1 MNSMARFS
9 PSREL
14 AGYLRKTLALTE
26 EQEEIAAYSLLIL
39 FQTVISLL
47 GVSLVAWLAG
57 CLPAALATL
66 FTSAFLRSFSGGAH
80 CTSPARCTILS
91 ILTVPLFGTL
101 ATNLAPFFS
110 RPLLALV
117 ILAGGALAFAVVW
130 QLAPVDSPAKPIT
143 SSRERQRFRWLS
155 LAAVLSI
162 VTFQLALLLLSS
174 PNMAILILAAE
185 MGMLWQ
191 VFSLTR
197 TGHRFVARLDKAF
210 NFI

>member
-1 MNSMARFS
+1 MVRFN

-57 CLPAALATL
+57 CLTAALAAL

-80 CTSPARCTILS
+80 CTSPARCTVLS
-91 ILTVPLFGTL
+91 ILTVPLLGTL

-117 ILAGGALAFAVVW
+117 VLAGGVLAFAVVLR
-130 QLAPVDSPAKPIT
+130 LAPVDSPAKPIT

-155 LAAVLSI
+155 SAAVLGV
-162 VTFQLALLLLSS
+162 VTLQLALLVLSS

-197 TGHRFVARLDKAF
+197 TGHRFVARIDKLLE
-210 NFI
+210 FI

>member
-1 MNSMARFS
+1 MNSMARFN

-47 GVSLVAWLAG
+47 GISLVAWLAG

-91 ILTVPLFGTL
+91 ILTVPLLGTL

-117 ILAGGALAFAVVW
+117 VLAGGVLAFAVVW
-130 QLAPVDSPAKPIT
+130 RLAPVDSPAKPIT
-143 SSRERQRFRWLS
+143 SPQERRRFRRLS
-155 LAAVLSI
+155 LAAVVVVVI
-162 VTFQLALLLLSS
+162 IQLLLL
-174 PNMAILILAAE
+174 PFLNPEAIAPILAAE
-185 MGMLWQ
+185 AGMLWQ

-197 TGHRFVARLDKAF
+197 TGHSFIAGIDRLLK
-210 NFI
+210 FI

>member
-1 MNSMARFS
+1 MVRFT

-39 FQTVISLL
+39 FQTVVSML
-47 GVSLVAWLAG
+47 GISLVAWLAG
-57 CLPAALATL
+57 CLSAALAAL

-101 ATNLAPFFS
+101 ATNLTPFFP

-117 ILAGGALAFAVVW
+117 ILTGGALAFAVVW
-130 QLAPVDSPAKPIT
+130 RLAPVDSPAKPIT
-143 SSRERQRFRWLS
+143 SPRERQRFRYLS
-155 LAAVLSI
+155 VSAVAGI
-162 VTFQLALLLLSS
+162 VTLQSVLLGFHAS
-174 PNMAILILAAE
+174 NMAALILAAE

-197 TGHRFVARLDKAF
+197 IGHRFVARIDKIF